1 MISLLSIPT
10 DRNSSFL
17 KGSSFAPKV
26 ILKEFHSEA
35 RNKFAENG
43 VELTK
48 GGNWNDIGDLEL
60 KNLTHEQEFNCI
72 KDKIQEQLK
81 EKNYCVS
88 LGGDHSITYPII
100 KGYSKFYPNINILH
114 FDAHPDLYHNF
125 DENYYSHAS
134 PFARIM
140 EEDLANSLTQIGIRT
155 LNDHQ
160 RLQVNKYGVRVVE
173 MNNFSLENNLEL
185 GSPLYIS
192 IDIDALDPAFAP
204 GVSHAEPG
212 GLTTRDIIR
221 VISKLDVKI
230 IGADIVEYNPN
241 MDLKNI
247 TAITAAKL
255 LKEIMGKMC
264 EE

>member
-1 MISLLSIPT
+1 MITLLSIPT

-17 KGSSFAPKV
+17 KGSSFAPKF

-35 RNKFAENG
+35 RNMFAENG

-48 GGNWNDIGDLEL
+48 GENWNDIDDLDL
-60 KNLTHEQEFNCI
+60 KNLTREQEFNFI
-72 KDKIQEQLK
+72 KDKIEEQLK

-140 EEDLANSLTQIGIRT
+140 EEELANSLTQIGIRT

-173 MNNFSLENNLEL
+173 MNDFSLENNLKL

-230 IGADIVEYNPN
+230 VGADIVEYNPN
-241 MDLKNI
+241 MDQKNI

-264 EE
+264 ED